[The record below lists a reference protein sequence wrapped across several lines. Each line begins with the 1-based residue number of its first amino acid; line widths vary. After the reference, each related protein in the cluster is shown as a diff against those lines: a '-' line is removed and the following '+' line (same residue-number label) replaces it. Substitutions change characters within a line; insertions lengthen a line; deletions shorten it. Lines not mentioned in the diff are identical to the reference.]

1 MAVTEMI
8 RIPRLANTLHR
19 TGFTADDQVITGK
32 IPAPQGKRHQAEIL
46 LAASARKRQSADH
59 AFRNPV
65 LSENR
70 THIFRTAGMG
80 EDIRIGIHFRK
91 LGKEIF
97 PSPHVDHPV
106 VQQCSFHGKTRYG
119 SRIASS
125 RDLISG

>member
-1 MAVTEMI
+1 
-8 RIPRLANTLHR
+8 
-19 TGFTADDQVITGK
+19 
-32 IPAPQGKRHQAEIL
+32 
-46 LAASARKRQSADH
+46 
-59 AFRNPV
+59 
-65 LSENR
+65 
-70 THIFRTAGMG
+70 MG